1 MPKVD
6 DFVLGG
12 ALRWRFHHVK
22 RALDAHMGDTPK
34 WTIHDVRRSVASGMA
49 RIGVAVPTI
58 EKILAH
64 RSGTFR
70 GIVGTYQRHSFMPE
84 MTVAL
89 QKWADHIEDLVF
101 GRKAGKI
108 AQFPKRK

>member
-1 MPKVD
+1 
-6 DFVLGG
+6 
-12 ALRWRFHHVK
+12 
-22 RALDAHMGDTPK
+22 
-34 WTIHDVRRSVASGMA
+34 
-49 RIGVAVPTI
+49 
-58 EKILAH
+58 
-64 RSGTFR
+64 
-70 GIVGTYQRHSFMPE
+70 